1 MYEIDKSLASSIII
15 SFNCYYDLSNI
26 DKLAE
31 KYYLLSFWDAS
42 NTVYVIVVY
51 IKIVIKY
58 GSISFTFAT
67 SKLRVI
73 FFNKSFS
80 ITPLKF
86 LKNFISS
93 NLIHSVYN

>member
-15 SFNCYYDLSNI
+15 SFNCYYDLYNI
-26 DKLAE
+26 DKFAE

-42 NTVYVIVVY
+42 NTVIVVY
-51 IKIVIKY
+51 IKTVIKY

-73 FFNKSFS
+73 FFNKSFL
-80 ITPLKF
+80 ITRLKF
-86 LKNFISS
+86 LENFISS